1 MLLSS
6 VDYAKKK
13 EKRAQ
18 IKFIRDETVQP
29 PNGDIYK
36 SHTVHAPTGEPPSST
51 SRPAAKRKAG
61 VVRPITQGKLLRPG
75 GPSSSANVRVSIIA
89 LLMGCL
95 QLSTAETQGGF
106 KAKTNCSSVTW
117 KVCSS
122 PYRQVQCPDNN
133 RFDSSC
139 ECERREQSA
148 PSAPTTTG
156 PCSSSRAR

>member
-1 MLLSS
+1 MLWIS

-36 SHTVHAPTGEPPSST
+36 SHTVHAPTGEPPNST

-61 VVRPITQGKLLRPG
+61 VVRPITKGKLLRPG
-75 GPSSSANVRVSIIA
+75 GPSSSANVRVSIVA
-89 LLMGCL
+89 VLMGCL
-95 QLSTAETQGGF
+95 QLSIAETQGSS
-106 KAKTNCSSVTW
+106 KAKTHCSGVTW

-122 PYRQVQCPDNN
+122 THRQVQCPDNH

-156 PCSSSRAR
+156 PGSPPRAR